1 MQPEVKTMAQ
11 TQVIAR
17 RTPPQVIE
25 GTPEEIAER
34 LKTLEGDKRL
44 TLIIPGDEIEATE
57 KPEQTDGQQPPADM
71 TFRQIFAPSQ
81 TGFDQTG
88 MTDDELSDFVEAEVK
103 AYRAERRAK
112 EQQGE

>member
-1 MQPEVKTMAQ
+1 MAQ

-44 TLIIPGDEIEATE
+44 TLIIPGEEIETIE
-57 KPEQTDGQQPPADM
+57 KPEHSNEESSSAGM

-81 TGFDQTG
+81 AGFDQTG
-88 MTDDELSDFVEAEVK
+88 MSENELSDFLEAEVK
-103 AYRAERRAK
+103 AYRAERRAR